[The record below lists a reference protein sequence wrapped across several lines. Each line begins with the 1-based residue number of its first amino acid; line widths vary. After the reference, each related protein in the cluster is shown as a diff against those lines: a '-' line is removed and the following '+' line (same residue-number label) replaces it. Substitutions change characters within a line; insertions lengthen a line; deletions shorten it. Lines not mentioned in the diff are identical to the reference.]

1 MEMTSDEA
9 SIAKVVES
17 YRTSVYEKD
26 VDAFVALYRENVIVF
41 DMWGL
46 WSYDGADAWRAM
58 AMEWFSSLGDDRVE
72 VGFEDVRTIVTGDF
86 SVLHTFITITGLSAE
101 GEKMRSMSNRLTW
114 ALQRGGDGLWKI
126 FHEHTSAPADFETG
140 KVTLGR

>member
-26 VDAFVALYRENVIVF
+26 VDTFVALYRENVIVF

-58 AMEWFSSLGDDRVE
+58 AMEWLALW
-72 VGFEDVRTIVTGDF
+72 VT
-86 SVLHTFITITGLSAE
+86 TG
-101 GEKMRSMSNRLTW
+101 
-114 ALQRGGDGLWKI
+114 
-126 FHEHTSAPADFETG
+126 
-140 KVTLGR
+140 